1 MENPY
6 NGSSYQPYT
15 PQPPQ
20 EPFPPVFEGNQ
31 TMASLS
37 LVMAIL
43 SLLSVCCMPPALFIF
58 AGLSILFSCLSK
70 GQHTRPGA
78 AKAGMAIGVSALIL
92 ASLLIFSITAFF
104 LTSEQGQDFM
114 EDYLSILF
122 SDEPTEEEL
131 YDFLNKYLY
140 EGEDSIDGYD
150 DYDHYNRFDSYEDF
164 FEDELPFYYEQP
176 GTVPD
181 SSGEGEFL

>member
-6 NGSSYQPYT
+6 NGGSYQPYT

-20 EPFPPVFEGNQ
+20 EPVPPVFEGNQ

-43 SLLSVCCMPPALFIF
+43 ALLSACCIPPALFIF

-70 GQHTRPGA
+70 GQYARPGS
-78 AKAGMAIGVSALIL
+78 AKAGMAIGVSSLVLALT
-92 ASLLIFSITAFF
+92 LLITLSVF
-104 LTSEQGQDFM
+104 LLSTEQGQDFM

-122 SDEPTEEEL
+122 SEDVSEERL
-131 YDFLNKYLY
+131 YDFLDRYLY
-140 EGEDSIDGYD
+140 EGEDSIDRFEDYN
-150 DYDHYNRFDSYEDF
+150 DYDRFDGYEDF
-164 FEDELPFYYEQP
+164 FEDEFPFYYQQP
-176 GTVPD
+176 DTVPD